1 MVDASF
7 YLSSV
12 SINFLFQLA
21 IDRLRIF
28 TLFNLLTVAV
38 STYSHN
44 SSVHHLSSQMS
55 EHTLKPNHEEIY
67 TEALRRSK
75 RQRSVKFFYDE
86 FIVYLID
93 DSLIVYLIDDSLKTI
108 VDAFSSPDADDWK
121 EVVHS
126 EIDSLISN
134 RHVSLLIDHML
145 ANLVCKWVFK
155 KKT

>member
-28 TLFNLLTVAV
+28 TLFDLLTVAV
-38 STYSHN
+38 SAYSHN
-44 SSVHHLSSQMS
+44 SSVHHLPPQMS

-86 FIVYLID
+86 
-93 DSLIVYLIDDSLKTI
+93 SIVYLIDDSLKTI
-108 VDAFSSPDADDWK
+108 LDAFSSPDADMIGKKLFMVRWILLFP
-121 EVVHS
+121 
-126 EIDSLISN
+126 ID
-134 RHVSLLIDHML
+134 M
-145 ANLVCKWVFK
+145 
-155 KKT
+155 